1 MCVRRGKL
9 LKYSG
14 ASMPY
19 LVRLTG
25 RALRDMEA
33 IYEINEADASKGA
46 FAWFNVLAE
55 TVYSLE
61 RSPERGAVVPESK
74 KLRHLHLGKPNTY
87 RIIYAVD
94 KRNHIVNVLHIRH
107 GARAALSA
115 E

>member
-55 TVYSLE
+55 TVYSLD
-61 RSPERGAVVPESK
+61 RSPERGAAGTTRILTY
-74 KLRHLHLGKPNTY
+74 KLDRRLSL
-87 RIIYAVD
+87 D
-94 KRNHIVNVLHIRH
+94 KLFGGQRSRVR
-107 GARAALSA
+107 
-115 E
+115 

>member
-1 MCVRRGKL
+1 MVRVRRGKL

-14 ASMPY
+14 AGMPY

-61 RSPERGAVVPESK
+61 RSPERGAA
-74 KLRHLHLGKPNTY
+74 GTT
-87 RIIYAVD
+87 RILTISERYVD
-94 KRNHIVNVLHIRH
+94 KHCLAFRQADLASEVTDEDEKVRQLR
-107 GARAALSA
+107 
-115 E
+115 

>member
-1 MCVRRGKL
+1 VRVRRGKL

-14 ASMPY
+14 AGMPY

-61 RSPERGAVVPESK
+61 RSPERGAAGTTRILTYELDRRLSLD
-74 KLRHLHLGKPNTY
+74 KLFGGQRS
-87 RIIYAVD
+87 RV
-94 KRNHIVNVLHIRH
+94 R
-107 GARAALSA
+107 
-115 E
+115 